1 MMILYEG
8 GVYFMPLNSHPKGE
22 SGIRSGIGH
31 QSGKETK
38 TENIS
43 VHHKKILDG
52 GQNVFF
58 LWTFLLKVVGGGPE
72 TWTKPDFL

>member
-52 GQNVFF
+52 GQKMFF
-58 LWTFLLKVVGGGPE
+58 FMDIFAKSGVWGFRNL
-72 TWTKPDFL
+72 D